1 MGTDKALLVFEG
13 EPLVVRAARLLG
25 EVCGEVL
32 IASGDGRRLP
42 VDGCRQV
49 ADVVPDAGPL
59 SGLVAG
65 LEAARY
71 PVVAVAAVDMPHLSP
86 AVFRLLAERWAERW
100 AGEAGGAGEAG
111 EAAVVPTVGGLLQPL
126 HALYARDPAAPA
138 LRRLLEAGEFRL
150 REAVDALNPL
160 LVAEAAWGR
169 LDPQGRFARNL
180 NVPADWDAM
189 ELRCSPTP
197 LRPPGRED
205 GRSRPAPPAGS

>member
-13 EPLVVRAARLLG
+13 ETLVVRAARLLG
-25 EVCGEVL
+25 EVCDEVF
-32 IASGDGRRLP
+32 IASGDGLRLP

-49 ADVVPDAGPL
+49 ADAVPGAGPL

-86 AVFRLLAERWAERW
+86 AVFRLLAERWP
-100 AGEAGGAGEAG
+100 GETGEAGEAG

-126 HALYARDPAAPA
+126 HALYARDRAAPA
-138 LRRLLEAGEFRL
+138 LRRRLDAGEFKL
-150 REAVDALNPL
+150 REAVDALTPL
-160 LVAEAAWGR
+160 VVDETAWGR

-180 NVPADWDAM
+180 NVPADWD
-189 ELRCSPTP
+189 
-197 LRPPGRED
+197 
-205 GRSRPAPPAGS
+205 SR